1 MRIMLRPQ
9 FRPDRYTLARSG
21 PALIIDGTAFD
32 FSQLDDG
39 EFLPREAVSSPWVT
53 DLGITHVVCA
63 GIFTDQCVASTVR
76 SLADESF
83 DVIVVED
90 GCAAGTAALHE
101 RELEIINMIYAS
113 VMSAEDLIGYLP
125 Q

>member
-53 DLGITHVVCA
+53 DLGITRVG
-63 GIFTDQCVASTVR
+63 GILQIALILPHGMRPPAETLSP
-76 SLADESF
+76 AD
-83 DVIVVED
+83 ILNPPD
-90 GCAAGTAALHE
+90 GDIALPAYDRRGTA
-101 RELEIINMIYAS
+101 
-113 VMSAEDLIGYLP
+113 
-125 Q
+125 